1 MNRYI
6 LIILKILNDIKMTM
20 YIYIP
25 IPMADI
31 KEVDILSTCN
41 IFNSKDENKS
51 NTLWRNLSNEERI
64 ERLNSYFKSEFNH
77 DKTEK
82 TINNSTIYMLIELA
96 SKGKLKLKKEI
107 KYDKVNERIWK

>member
-31 KEVDILSTCN
+31 KEVDILSTGN

-51 NTLWRNLSNEERI
+51 NTLWRNL
-64 ERLNSYFKSEFNH
+64 
-77 DKTEK
+77 
-82 TINNSTIYMLIELA
+82 
-96 SKGKLKLKKEI
+96 
-107 KYDKVNERIWK
+107 